1 MSCLGG
7 ISSVLCCLHPQSR
20 PAVFLNVLF
29 WGTCAQEPL
38 VCLGLQ
44 VCLASGLHLKVLSW
58 VCCFI
63 LEPPPRDITDTLGLH
78 DPGWRWNTAS
88 PHLASEKKKKEI
100 YFMGLSFWK
109 QKTQSRDVT
118 VGSPSRRNVPLETS
132 LVVQWLRCASNAG
145 GPGWIPDQGIRPQVP
160 H

>member
-100 YFMGLSFWK
+100 SY
-109 QKTQSRDVT
+109 
-118 VGSPSRRNVPLETS
+118 LETMTWFKKKKDFKWNWRQGGIVLRNRNQQQRHLILKLCS
-132 LVVQWLRCASNAG
+132 THHSHQDSGLVT
-145 GPGWIPDQGIRPQVP
+145 
-160 H
+160 